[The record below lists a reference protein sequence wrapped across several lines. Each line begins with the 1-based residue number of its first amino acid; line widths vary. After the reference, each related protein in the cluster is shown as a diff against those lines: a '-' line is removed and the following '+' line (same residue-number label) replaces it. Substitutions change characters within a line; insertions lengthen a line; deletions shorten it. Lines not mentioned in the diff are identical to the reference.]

1 MFVVS
6 GSLKHRFEKLGTEID
21 LNCATDGQRILRHIV
36 LQHRWE
42 ETIQEDHRER
52 PAWANGAFIYCN
64 PQHAKLVQGEHE
76 HFPFQLQSKHII
88 CSPEY
93 ATLVKEVLA
102 ADLDGGVCGRQ
113 AFLRRRA
120 GCIKEEWK
128 LDLTVG
134 SQFGFLMLDKDV
146 VAIEN
151 VPIDILEYLTMPES
165 AQSMEPDMWDETW
178 KVVCEQNDWL
188 EIQNKEEM
196 WRPFCKLCSKDASV
210 QHLLSAE
217 CSGRRTDADLLTS
230 PLLDAILEAARNG
243 GSPEHVQLPKS
254 L

>member
-6 GSLKHRFEKLGTEID
+6 GSLKHSIEKLGTERGID
-21 LNCATDGQRILRHIV
+21 CATV
-36 LQHRWE
+36 LQHPWV
-42 ETIQEDHRER
+42 ETIKDHRER
-52 PAWANGAFIYCN
+52 PVWANGVFIYCN
-64 PQHAKLVQGEHE
+64 PQHAKLVQAEHE
-76 HFPFQLQSKHII
+76 RFPFLLQSKHII

-93 ATLVKEVLA
+93 AALVKEVLA
-102 ADLDGGVCGRQ
+102 ADPEDGIAFGRQ
-113 AFLRRRA
+113 AFLMKRA
-120 GCIKEEWK
+120 GSIKEEWK

-134 SQFGFLMLDKDV
+134 SQFGFLLLAKKV

-151 VPIDILEYLTMPES
+151 VPFDLLEYLTMPES
-165 AQSMEPDMWDETW
+165 AQSMEPEMWDETW
-178 KVVCEQNDWL
+178 KVVCKQNHDWL

-217 CSGRRTDADLLTS
+217 CSGRRTDADLSTS

>member
-6 GSLKHRFEKLGTEID
+6 GSLKHSIEKLGTERGID
-21 LNCATDGQRILRHIV
+21 CATV
-36 LQHRWE
+36 LQHPWV
-42 ETIQEDHRER
+42 ETIKDHRER
-52 PAWANGAFIYCN
+52 PVWANGVFIYCN

-217 CSGRRTDADLLTS
+217 CSGRRTGADLSTS
-230 PLLDAILEAARNG
+230 PLLEAILDAARIC